1 MKSPI
6 KPKYAP
12 YYRGRTSHYL
22 GRSIPVD
29 AIVNLTGMTTTH
41 SFGSVWFCGCSGMF
55 VQYYHI
61 KEVNF

>member
-29 AIVNLTGMTTTH
+29 AIVNPTGMTTTH
-41 SFGSVWFCGCSGMF
+41 SFGPV
-55 VQYYHI
+55 
-61 KEVNF
+61 